1 MIHTTSRRACLGW
14 ILFCIAL
21 APPGGGEAQLRGGQE
36 GIRVELP
43 GERDV
48 DLRLG
53 FHRGYAAVAAN
64 GLRDSLGWSLE
75 RSGSELRLEL
85 PGGDEILL
93 RDRDPFFFLNGRLL
107 QLSDAPYELAGGFH
121 LPLQLLVDLLP
132 RHAPGSFLYEPESRM
147 LRVLEAFPPGSEGPP
162 AGTVGNPSQQ
172 VMEGVGASRRPRVVV
187 IDPGHGGGEPGAVG
201 PSGVREKEVALAL
214 GLALARELEGNPE
227 IEVFLT
233 RDSDTLVPLWER
245 GERATLWKDD
255 RPGVFVSLHANA
267 TPQGRAVTRGFET
280 YFLSE
285 ARTEHERRVAAA
297 ENASMR
303 NGGASAVDQPEDP
316 GLASIL
322 SDLRTFDHQHW
333 SALLAELVQGELGRS
348 HPGPNRG
355 VKQGPFAVI
364 TNALMPSV
372 LVEVGFIS
380 NREEERLLADSRFQ
394 QQAAQAMARA
404 IDLFFQRY
412 PPGGG

>member
-1 MIHTTSRRACLGW
+1 MTHTARRRACLGW
-14 ILFCIAL
+14 VLLGLAL
-21 APPGGGEAQLRGGQE
+21 VSPGGGEAQLRGTQDGL
-36 GIRVELP
+36 RVQLP
-43 GERDV
+43 GVGDV
-48 DLRLG
+48 EVRLG
-53 FHRGYAAVAAN
+53 FHRGYAAVPAN
-64 GLRDSLGWSLE
+64 GLRELLGWSLE

-85 PGGDEILL
+85 PGGGEILL

-107 QLSDAPYELAGGFH
+107 QLSDAPYELGGGFH

-132 RHAPGSFLYEPESRM
+132 RHAPGSFLYEPESRL
-147 LRVLEAFPPGSEGPP
+147 LRVLAASAPGSEGPP
-162 AGTVGNPSQQ
+162 ARPVAIPSEQ
-172 VMEGVGASRRPRVVV
+172 VAGASPSRLPRVVV

-201 PSGVREKEVALAL
+201 PSGIREKDVALAL
-214 GLALARELEGNPE
+214 ALALARELETDPE
-227 IEVFLT
+227 LEVFLT
-233 RDSDTLVPLWER
+233 RDSDTFVPLWER
-245 GERATLWKDD
+245 GERATLWKED
-255 RPGVFVSLHANA
+255 RSGVFVSLHANA
-267 TPQGRAVTRGFET
+267 APQGRGATRGFET

-297 ENASMR
+297 ENAPLR
-303 NGGASAVDQPEDP
+303 NGGSSTVDVTDDP

-333 SALLAELVQGELGRS
+333 SALLAELVQGELGRT

-380 NREEERLLADSRFQ
+380 HREEERLLADPRFQ
-394 QQAAQAMARA
+394 EQAAQAMARA
-404 IDLFFQRY
+404 IHLFFQRY